1 MYTLKVSHGYVD
13 EPETDTT
20 EVIGI
25 YEDEEEAL
33 KAAENK
39 FCEVME
45 HIDDPCE
52 VWFGEVLESP
62 YRYYVNYGAVDEYGT
77 RISDN
82 YYEVSVNER

>member
-1 MYTLKVSHGYVD
+1 MYTLKLSYGHVD

-45 HIDDPCE
+45 SIDDPCE
-52 VWFGEVLESP
+52 VWFGEIVDSP
-62 YRYYVNYGAVDEYGT
+62 YRYYVNYGAVDEYNT